1 MMSRGMGPGADLVV
15 KFGGSLL
22 SRSNLRD
29 ICCRLDSS
37 LLEVNAIIVPGGGII
52 ADEIRRLDLLHSLG
66 PESSHWM
73 AVLSMD
79 QNGLMLADLM
89 PRGIP
94 VRSGEGAA
102 AAWEKGCLPIFLPG
116 EKMREDD
123 PLPKNW
129 DVTSDSITCWVA
141 ASLGAKKI
149 LFLKDSI
156 PGCSMTAKSLSSHG
170 WLDRAFP
177 DQFGFFHG
185 EAWVGNGRFPEDA
198 VNGPGIIEILR

>member
-1 MMSRGMGPGADLVV
+1 MRRSIELVV
-15 KFGGSLL
+15 KLGGSLQ
-22 SRSNLRD
+22 SRVDLRD
-29 ICCRLDSS
+29 LCVRLDRTLQGLPS
-37 LLEVNAIIVPGGGII
+37 VIVPGGGLL
-52 ADEIRRLDLLHSLG
+52 ADEVRSLDKLHSLDPG
-66 PESSHWM
+66 VAHWM
-73 AVLSMD
+73 AVLAMD

-123 PLPKNW
+123 PLPRNW

-156 PGCSMTAKSLSSHG
+156 PGCSMTAKTLSSHG
-170 WLDRAFP
+170 WLDGAFP

-185 EAWVGNGRFPEDA
+185 EAWIGNGRFPEDA